1 MLAKNSNISSY
12 LLFRYLFDFFVALF
26 ILVLASP
33 IMLISALLVALDG
46 GPIFF
51 RQTRVGTFGKSFKVF
66 KFRSMIVNADDYLD
80 ERGLVTRERITKVG
94 KFLRKSSIDELPQ
107 LFNIL
112 AGDMAIV
119 GPRPILPRM
128 LPFMT
133 KQEKK
138 RFNARPGITGLA
150 QINGR
155 NHAKWSKRFEMDVK
169 YIDTASLFVDL
180 LIVLKTVK
188 MIITAADVSD
198 DRNSVQV
205 DDVTNR
211 SLGA

>member
-1 MLAKNSNISSY
+1 MLAKNSNIPSY

-198 DRNSVQV
+198 DRNSDQV

-211 SLGA
+211 SLGT

>member
-1 MLAKNSNISSY
+1 MPAKNGNISPY
-12 LLFRYLFDFFVALF
+12 LLCRYLFDFFAALF
-26 ILVLASP
+26 ILVLVSP

-51 RQTRVGTFGKSFKVF
+51 RQTRVGTFGKSFQIF

-80 ERGLVTRERITKVG
+80 EKGQVTRERITKVG
-94 KFLRKSSIDELPQ
+94 KFLRKTSIDELPQ
-107 LFNIL
+107 VFNIL
-112 AGDMAIV
+112 AGEMAIV

-128 LPFMT
+128 LHFMT
-133 KQEKK
+133 EQEKK

-155 NHAKWSKRFEMDVK
+155 NLAKWSKRFEMDVE
-169 YIDTASLFVDL
+169 YTETASLFVDL
-180 LIVLKTVK
+180 LIALKTVK
-188 MIITAADVSD
+188 MIITAADISD
-198 DRNSVQV
+198 DRNSDQV

-211 SLGA
+211 KLGT

>member
-1 MLAKNSNISSY
+1 MLAKNSNIPSY

-26 ILVLASP
+26 ILLLASP

-198 DRNSVQV
+198 DRNSDQV

-211 SLGA
+211 SLGT

>member
-12 LLFRYLFDFFVALF
+12 LLFRYQFDFFVALF

-198 DRNSVQV
+198 DRNSDQV

-211 SLGA
+211 SLGT

>member
-1 MLAKNSNISSY
+1 MPAKNSNILLY
-12 LLFRYLFDFFVALF
+12 LLCRYLFDFFAAMF

-51 RQTRVGTFGKSFKVF
+51 RQTRVGSFGKDFKVF

-80 ERGLVTRERITKVG
+80 DKGQVTRERITKVG
-94 KFLRKSSIDELPQ
+94 KFLRKTSIDELPQ

-133 KQEKK
+133 EQEKK

-155 NHAKWSKRFEMDVK
+155 NLAKWSKRFEMDVE
-169 YIDTASLFVDL
+169 YTETASLFVDL
-180 LIVLKTVK
+180 LIAVKTVK
-188 MIITAADVSD
+188 MIITAADISD
-198 DRNSVQV
+198 DRNSEQV

-211 SLGA
+211 KLRT

>member
-1 MLAKNSNISSY
+1 MLAKNSNIPSY

-33 IMLISALLVALDG
+33 IMLISALLVAVDG

-198 DRNSVQV
+198 DRNSDQV

-211 SLGA
+211 SLGT

>member
-1 MLAKNSNISSY
+1 MPAKNSNILLY
-12 LLFRYLFDFFVALF
+12 LLCRYLFDFFAAMF

-51 RQTRVGTFGKSFKVF
+51 RQTRVGTFGKGFKVF

-80 ERGLVTRERITKVG
+80 DKGQVTRERITKVG
-94 KFLRKSSIDELPQ
+94 KFLRKTSIDELPQ

-133 KQEKK
+133 EQEKK

-155 NHAKWSKRFEMDVK
+155 NLAKWSKRFEMDVE
-169 YIDTASLFVDL
+169 YTETASLFVDL
-180 LIVLKTVK
+180 LIALKTVK
-188 MIITAADVSD
+188 MIITAADISD
-198 DRNSVQV
+198 DRNSEQV

-211 SLGA
+211 KLRT

>member
-1 MLAKNSNISSY
+1 MLAKNSNIPSY

-33 IMLISALLVALDG
+33 IMLISALLVTLDG

-198 DRNSVQV
+198 DRNSDQV

-211 SLGA
+211 SLGT

>member
-198 DRNSVQV
+198 DRNSDQV

-211 SLGA
+211 SLGT

>member
-1 MLAKNSNISSY
+1 MPAQNGNISLY
-12 LLFRYLFDFFVALF
+12 LRYRYRLDFFAALI

-33 IMLISALLVALDG
+33 IMLIAALLIALDG

-51 RQTRVGTFGKSFKVF
+51 HQARVGTFGQVFKVF
-66 KFRSMIVNADDYLD
+66 KFRTMIVNADDYLD
-80 ERGLVTRERITKVG
+80 EKGQVTRERITEVG
-94 KFLRKSSIDELPQ
+94 KFLRKTSIDELPQ

-119 GPRPILPRM
+119 GPRPILPKM
-128 LPFMT
+128 VPFMT
-133 KQEKK
+133 EQEKK

-155 NHAKWSKRFEMDVK
+155 NFAKWSKRFEMDVK
-169 YIDTASLFVDL
+169 YIETASLFVDL
-180 LIVLKTVK
+180 LIALKTLK
-188 MIITAADVSD
+188 MIVTAADISN
-198 DRNSVQV
+198 DRNSDQV

-211 SLGA
+211 KLRT